1 MREQIHY
8 LKQPLIVL
16 KIIIGLAVVTLAAT
30 CAAGYYIR
38 DKREWKSAA
47 EYWYGQSRQS
57 PAQNTKTRK

>member
-8 LKQPLIVL
+8 LKQPPIVL
-16 KIIIGLAVVTLAAT
+16 KIGLAVVTLAAT

-38 DKREWKSAA
+38 NRREWKSAA

-57 PAQNTKTRK
+57 PAQNTRKGK